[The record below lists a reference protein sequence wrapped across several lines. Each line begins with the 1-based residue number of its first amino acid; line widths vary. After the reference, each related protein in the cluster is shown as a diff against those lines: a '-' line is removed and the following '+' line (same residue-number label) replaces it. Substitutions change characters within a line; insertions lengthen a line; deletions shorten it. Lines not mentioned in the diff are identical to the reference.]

1 MENRDARILTAEA
14 VLYADNHLLAV
25 NKPAGLLTQPSG
37 TDRDSLEEQAKAWVK
52 EQYQKPGNVFLEAV
66 HRIDREVSGVV
77 LFARTSKALSRMN
90 EQVRAHNVCKIYHAL
105 LERKPPKEADE
116 LVHYLKHGSH
126 RAEVCRAG
134 DADAKE
140 ARLRYRVIGNVISQ
154 GLTLMLVE
162 IELLTG
168 RYHQI
173 RAQCAAMG
181 CPIRGDA
188 KYGARQSFG
197 GDGIALHHR
206 RLEVN
211 HPVSGERLIFE
222 APYPDCWGAAIPA

>member
-1 MENRDARILTAEA
+1 MGGEPMENSDCRSLTPEA
-14 VLYADNHLLAV
+14 ILYADNHLLAV

-37 TDRDSLEEQAKAWVK
+37 TDRVSLEELAKLWVK
-52 EQYQKPGNVFLEAV
+52 ETYQKPGAVFLEAV

-90 EQVRAHNVCKIYHAL
+90 EQVRARMVRKIYHAL
-105 LERKPPKEADE
+105 LERRPGKADDE
-116 LVHYLKHGSH
+116 LVHFLKHGDH
-126 RAEVCRAG
+126 RAERA
-134 DADAKE
+134 DAHDPEAKE
-140 ARLRYRVIGNVISQ
+140 ARLHYSIQCETDGRW
-154 GLTLMLVE
+154 LVE

-181 CPIRGDA
+181 CPIVGDA
-188 KYGARQSFG
+188 KYGAKTSFAA
-197 GDGIALHHR
+197 DGIALHHR

-211 HPVSGERLIFE
+211 HPVRGERLGFE
-222 APYPDCWGAAIPA
+222 APYPDGWLKQ